1 MLKISFN
8 FDETSQLVSNI
19 KVEHVT
25 GTKTRGI
32 LTTNAPTNENNFGP
46 DVEVLEN
53 KLQLSKA
60 ALFKLDAKADDR
72 ISIQYVSEGIGKS
85 SPLIGKAAA
94 FTDRNDGNRLTAK
107 GTVSFRGEKRSTLV
121 EFGTAFTMQEF
132 KEGIW
137 KLVPYEISDDNDNL
151 MEEEQDVQNLESSEI
166 DKEIEEITSSMVD
179 DDLPF

>member
-1 MLKISFN
+1 MI
-8 FDETSQLVSNI
+8 
-19 KVEHVT
+19 
-25 GTKTRGI
+25 TK
-32 LTTNAPTNENNFGP
+32 
-46 DVEVLEN
+46 
-53 KLQLSKA
+53 S
-60 ALFKLDAKADDR
+60 
-72 ISIQYVSEGIGKS
+72 
-85 SPLIGKAAA
+85 
-94 FTDRNDGNRLTAK
+94 NRLTAK

>member
-32 LTTNAPTNENNFGP
+32 LTTNAPTNEKNFGP

-107 GTVSFRGEKRSTLV
+107 EQGYCAISTTKGFRIIAKALCSFISEGCKARPSPRGWCLV
-121 EFGTAFTMQEF
+121 RGR
-132 KEGIW
+132 
-137 KLVPYEISDDNDNL
+137 
-151 MEEEQDVQNLESSEI
+151 
-166 DKEIEEITSSMVD
+166 
-179 DDLPF
+179 